1 MARVTKTLYNR
12 GMAKQKIALVCD
24 WLTGV
29 GGAEK
34 VILAVH
40 RMYPE
45 APIYTSQYRPRAID
59 WFDEAEVRTGW
70 LNCLPAWT
78 KKFIPFLRQFY
89 FSRLDLSDFD
99 LVISITGAEAKAVRT
114 GERTI
119 HISYMHAPTQYYW
132 TLYDQYIEN
141 PGFGLL
147 NPIARWG
154 LRLLVGPLR
163 KADYKSAQNP
173 NVVIANSS
181 YVQKE
186 IKKHYHRDSQVVWPN
201 VDVEKIQRVVHDK
214 GLVSKK
220 RHGYIIYGR
229 QVSWKRMD
237 IAVQAC
243 VRLGREL
250 LVVGYGPENKRLRQL
265 ALGADNIK
273 FLPKYNGIEEIVER
287 ITSTQAFLFPAVE
300 PFGIAPVEALASGT
314 PVIGLRQGG
323 AIDIIEDGV
332 NGVFFEEQTAESLVE
347 AIERFEKMSLDE
359 KVVRQSAKK
368 FAEAEFVERFRDV
381 IERARQN
388 EKTS

>member
-1 MARVTKTLYNR
+1 MT
-12 GMAKQKIALVCD
+12 KQKVALVCD

-40 RMYPE
+40 RMFPE
-45 APIYTSQYRPRAID
+45 APIYTSQYRPKKID
-59 WFDEAEVRTGW
+59 WFDDATVKTGW
-70 LNCLPAWT
+70 LNYFPAWM

-89 FSRLDLSDFD
+89 FSRLDLSGFD
-99 LVISITGAEAKAVRT
+99 LVISITGAEAKAVKT
-114 GERTI
+114 GEQTV

-132 TLYDQYIEN
+132 TLYDQYVAN

-147 NPIARWG
+147 NPLVRFFFK
-154 LRLLVGPLR
+154 LLVGPLR
-163 KADYKSAQNP
+163 RADYRSAQNP
-173 NVVIANSS
+173 DVVIANSS
-181 YVQKE
+181 YVRAE
-186 IKKHYHRDSQVVWPN
+186 IEKHYGRQSEVIWPN
-201 VDVEKIQRVVHDK
+201 VDVEKIQQIVHDK
-214 GLVSKK
+214 GLAGKK
-220 RHGYIIYGR
+220 RQGYIIYGR

-250 LVVGYGPENKRLRQL
+250 LVVGYGPENKRLMQL
-265 ALGADNIK
+265 AVESDNVK

-287 ITSTQAFLFPAVE
+287 ITGTQAFLFPAIE
-300 PFGIAPVEALASGT
+300 PFGIVSVEALASGT
-314 PVIGLRQGG
+314 PVIGLKKGG

-359 KVVRQSAKK
+359 KAVRQSAEK
-368 FAEAEFVERFRDV
+368 FAEAEFISRFSEV
-381 IERARQN
+381 VERARQ
-388 EKTS
+388 S

>member
-1 MARVTKTLYNR
+1 MT
-12 GMAKQKIALVCD
+12 KQKVALVCD

-40 RMYPE
+40 RMFPE
-45 APIYTSQYRPRAID
+45 APIYTSQYRPKKID
-59 WFDEAEVRTGW
+59 WFDDATVKTGW
-70 LNCLPAWT
+70 LNYFPAWM

-89 FSRLDLSDFD
+89 FSRLDLSGFD
-99 LVISITGAEAKAVRT
+99 LVISITGAEAKAVKT
-114 GERTI
+114 GEQTV

-132 TLYDQYIEN
+132 TLYDQYVAN

-147 NPIARWG
+147 NPLVRFFFK
-154 LRLLVGPLR
+154 LLVGPLR
-163 KADYKSAQNP
+163 RADYRSAQNP
-173 NVVIANSS
+173 DVVIANSS
-181 YVQKE
+181 YVRAE
-186 IKKHYHRDSQVVWPN
+186 IEKHYGRQSEVIWPN
-201 VDVEKIQRVVHDK
+201 VDVEKIQQIVHDK
-214 GLVSKK
+214 GLAGKK
-220 RHGYIIYGR
+220 RQGYIIYGR

-265 ALGADNIK
+265 AVGSDSVK

-287 ITSTQAFLFPAVE
+287 ITGTQAFLFPAIE
-300 PFGIAPVEALASGT
+300 PFGIVSVEALASGT
-314 PVIGLRQGG
+314 PVIGLKKGG

-359 KVVRQSAKK
+359 KTIRQSAEK
-368 FAEAEFVERFRDV
+368 FAEAEFVEHFSEV
-381 IERARQN
+381 VERVRQ
-388 EKTS
+388 S